1 MCPTMAL
8 FASPS
13 KMELLGWKRS
23 FRLHRR
29 AIASQI
35 RGLYVGTYFQQYSCS
50 RDTLTGTPNRQQLDL
65 VLEHQWRC
73 AITAPAALSLLIIKI
88 DHFEEYC
95 YTLGLHAAEDC
106 VRQVACFLSN
116 ALSRPGA
123 LIGRYDD
130 DQFMAILPRTT
141 VEEAATIAKQLPA
154 IIEGWKI
161 PHPSSPRGTRVTISI
176 GVATAAPQ
184 LHSKPKALVEEAEQA
199 LTQAQDQGG
208 NQAITR
214 APGRFSTP
222 QSSTLSCAG

>member
-1 MCPTMAL
+1 MAL

-35 RGLYVGTYFQQYSCS
+35 RGLYVGNYFQQYSYS
-50 RDTLTGTPNRQQLDL
+50 RDPLTGTPNRQQLDL

-73 AITAPAALSLLIIKI
+73 AITAPAVLSLLLIRI
-88 DHFEEYC
+88 DNFDAYGH
-95 YTLGLHAAEDC
+95 TLGLHAAEDC
-106 VRQVACFLSN
+106 LRQVACFLSN
-116 ALSRPGA
+116 ALTRPGT

-130 DQFMAILPRTT
+130 NQFMVILPRTT
-141 VEEAATIAKQLPA
+141 AEESAAIAKQLPA

-176 GVATAAPQ
+176 GVTTAAPQ
-184 LHSKPKALVEEAEQA
+184 LHSRPKALVEEAVKA
-199 LTQAQDQGG
+199 LTQAQVQGG
-208 NQAITR
+208 NQAVIH
-214 APGRFSTP
+214 APSRSSTS
-222 QSSTLSCAG
+222 QSSTLLCAG